1 MRLLNSIDGSVLWL
15 LCDRAVAE
23 TNLKREAAA
32 RGIEPSRLV
41 FARRLPLQDHLA
53 RHRLADLFLD
63 TLPYNAHATASD
75 ALWVGLPMV
84 TCCGQTFPGRV
95 AASLLRAIGMPD
107 LITNDLESYERL
119 ALRIASEPPL
129 LRELSERLSRNRLSQ
144 PLFNTDRYRRHVEIA
159 YVRMWER
166 WQRGEHPAS
175 FSVQPEPE

>member
-1 MRLLNSIDGSVLWL
+1 MRLLNRVDGSVLWL

-32 RGIEPSRLV
+32 RGIDPSRV
-41 FARRLPLQDHLA
+41 IFARRLPLQDHMA

-75 ALWVGLPMV
+75 ALWAGLPMV

-95 AASLLRAIGMPD
+95 AASLLRAIGMPE
-107 LITNDLESYERL
+107 LITHDLESYERL

-129 LRELSERLSRNRLSQ
+129 LQELSERLTRNRLSQ
-144 PLFNTDRYRRHVEIA
+144 PLFNTDRYRQHLETA
-159 YVRMWER
+159 YLQMWER
-166 WQRGEHPAS
+166 WQRGERPAS